1 MAVNNPISAKDVQG
15 LVLFA
20 ACLFGCR
27 TSRLCLDGPASVL
40 NRSRASSLWLD
51 EPACAVSPEQP
62 ARAPKSRVSMST
74 NLYIPTKKAIH

>member
-20 ACLFGCR
+20 ACLFGCKK
-27 TSRLCLDGPASVL
+27 
-40 NRSRASSLWLD
+40 NHSRAASLWLD
-51 EPACAVSPEQP
+51 EPACVQQIRQP

-74 NLYIPTKKAIH
+74 NLYIQTKKAIH